1 MPILK
6 PDYQLVLPLA
16 LEEAEGA
23 STVPA
28 APLSAEDVRLR
39 SETARQLFDD
49 QSFPWMEEYK
59 KLREGGWDWRVAA
72 YIAWASS
79 PKGSRVPKSQDEL
92 AREHLGLTSDRAIS
106 TWRKKNPAIDEMV
119 AVLQSAPL
127 WEHRADVY
135 QALIE
140 MAKEKDYKSHNDR
153 KLFLELIGDY
163 MPAAKLE
170 AILKGRVTGGD
181 VDTED
186 EDALAAIERA
196 GREMAGGGGQKAVSS
211 KQKAGGSDQLAVSSD
226 QLGEGPS
233 TTLRSAQDGEE

>member
-6 PDYQLVLPLA
+6 PDYQLPLPLELDEFQVPDPKSQA
-16 LEEAEGA
+16 VSPEEA
-23 STVPA
+23 
-28 APLSAEDVRLR
+28 RLR

-79 PKGSRVPKSQDEL
+79 PKGDRLPKSQEEL
-92 AREHLGLTSDRAIS
+92 ARGHLGLTSDRAIS
-106 TWRKKNPAIDEMV
+106 TWRRKNPAIDEMV

-135 QALIE
+135 AALID

-163 MPAAKLE
+163 LPAAKLE
-170 AILKGRVTGGD
+170 AILKGRGGGNDPD
-181 VDTED
+181 VED
-186 EDALAAIERA
+186 EDKLAALEKAVID
-196 GREMAGGGGQKAVSS
+196 QQSAVSS
-211 KQKAGGSDQLAVSSD
+211 EQLVEDDDAASD
-226 QLGEGPS
+226 G
-233 TTLRSAQDGEE
+233 

>member
-1 MPILK
+1 MPISK
-6 PDYQLVLPLA
+6 PDYQLQLPLA
-16 LEEAEGA
+16 LDPTPDPSQNAKSAFGEGKD
-23 STVPA
+23 V
-28 APLSAEDVRLR
+28 LSAEEVRLR

-49 QSFPWMEEYK
+49 QKFPWMDEYK

-79 PKGSRVPKSQDEL
+79 PKGSRAPKSQDEL
-92 AREHLGLTSDRAIS
+92 AREHLGLMSDRAIS
-106 TWRKKNPAIDEMV
+106 TWRRKNPAIDEMV

-135 QALIE
+135 EALIE

-163 MPAAKLE
+163 LPAAKLE
-170 AILKGRVTGGD
+170 AILKGSMKGGD

-186 EDALAAIERA
+186 EDVLGAIERA
-196 GREMAGGGGQKAVSS
+196 AREMV
-211 KQKAGGSDQLAVSSD
+211 V
-226 QLGEGPS
+226 PS
-233 TTLRSAQDGEE
+233 VGFDTPMHASGASATQPKGDDEDKE